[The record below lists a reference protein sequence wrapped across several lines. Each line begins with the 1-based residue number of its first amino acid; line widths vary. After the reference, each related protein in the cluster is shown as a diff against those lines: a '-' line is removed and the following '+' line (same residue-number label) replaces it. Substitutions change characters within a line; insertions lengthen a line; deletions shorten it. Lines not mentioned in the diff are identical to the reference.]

1 MRTTA
6 KTARVARRAL
16 SALIILPALA
26 GCAFHKS
33 TEANRGNRAPITA
46 VEIDS
51 VHALN
56 AYDAVHRLRP
66 QILVYR
72 GPVSL
77 DPRQPPATPNVYVDN
92 MLYGDVSTLRNI
104 AAATIDTIKFYSAA
118 EAQYAFGRG
127 NAAGVIGIIT
137 KR

>member
-1 MRTTA
+1 MNSRWLSA
-6 KTARVARRAL
+6 VRAL
-16 SALIILPALA
+16 LILPAIA
-26 GCAFHKS
+26 GCTFHKS
-33 TEANRGNRAPITA
+33 SEANRGNRAPITA

-66 QILVYR
+66 QMLAYR

-77 DPRQPPATPNVYVDN
+77 DSRQPPAVPNVYVDN
-92 MLYGDVSTLRNI
+92 MLYGDISTLRSI
-104 AAATIDTIKFYSAA
+104 SAATIDTIKFYSAA